1 MPSARPRWVMPVFD
15 LREQVFGVQPSVL
28 AGSQQ
33 PDRRMVAIRRTPV
46 ELDDD
51 LLSMSSGE
59 VRSAAEQGKRID
71 RIEMSPDAA

>member
-1 MPSARPRWVMPVFD
+1 
-15 LREQVFGVQPSVL
+15 
-28 AGSQQ
+28 
-33 PDRRMVAIRRTPV
+33 MVAIRRTPV